1 MINYTICGQWK
12 EFAMRCYSHYNNY
25 TISPNTREVSSTFIA
40 SYFSCRVWIK
50 SFLNKWILEKERE
63 REEGRG
69 DLDMKYHESDAQLNS
84 EYLIRG
90 RQNHPHWLIFQ
101 YNFFLERLCDFC
113 DLLPQLYHKYLNK
126 NIWNWNWNLLSA
138 FF

>member
-1 MINYTICGQWK
+1 MINYTICGQWR

-25 TISPNTREVSSTFIA
+25 TISPNIREVSSTFIA

-50 SFLNKWILEKERE
+50 LFLNKWIQEKERE
-63 REEGRG
+63 KGRG
-69 DLDMKYHESDAQLNS
+69 DLDKKYHESDAELNS
-84 EYLIRG
+84 EYWIPDRG

-101 YNFFLERLCDFC
+101 YNFFLERLCDSC
-113 DLLPQLYHKYLNK
+113 DLLPQLYHKYWIK
-126 NIWNWNWNLLSA
+126 TFANWNLLSA